1 MQSGRTRAVLL
12 ALAVT
17 GLNALVFWV
26 MAPPAVDTALSFWNR
41 SFSERMF
48 ITLLYVCVA
57 ARILIWYHD
66 RMRRYAQVRK
76 RGPIR
81 LLPLAFGVAIFGSTL
96 AWWLVVVVGVP
107 AIELHGVMFEGHRA
121 DWTLVLLPFSYFIQL
136 LFLSRSTLIWL
147 LCAGLS
153 WPLVSSLASTGGVLS
168 SFYNHPA
175 SQRVTPP
182 LAWLKVWNVFGY
194 LVFLLSLLFQSG

>member
-1 MQSGRTRAVLL
+1 M
-12 ALAVT
+12 
-17 GLNALVFWV
+17 GLNALMFWV
-26 MAPPAVDTALSFWNR
+26 ISPPVSDSALSFWNR
-41 SFSERMF
+41 SVPERMF
-48 ITLLYVCVA
+48 LTLLYVCVS
-57 ARILIWYHD
+57 ARILLWYHD
-66 RMRRYAQVRK
+66 RMKRYAQVRR

-96 AWWLVVVVGVP
+96 AWWLTVVAGIP
-107 AIELHGVMFEGHRA
+107 SIELHGVLFKGEGA

-147 LCAGLS
+147 LCAGVS
-153 WPLVSSLASTGGVLS
+153 WPLVSSLSATGGVLS
-168 SFYNHPA
+168 GYYTRPPSE
-175 SQRVTPP
+175 RVTPP